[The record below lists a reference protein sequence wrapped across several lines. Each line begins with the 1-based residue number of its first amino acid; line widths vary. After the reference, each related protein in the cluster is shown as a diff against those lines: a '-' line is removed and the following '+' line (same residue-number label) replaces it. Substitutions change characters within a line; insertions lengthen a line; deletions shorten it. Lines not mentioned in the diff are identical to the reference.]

1 LSKLEREERYV
12 EGVIR
17 QTIQR
22 ISLMLGEDITELSLV
37 DLDTYMGTLSRLVRV
52 LVALRSTE

>member
-1 LSKLEREERYV
+1 MSKLEREERYV

-17 QTIQR
+17 QTIRR

-37 DLDTYMGTLSRLVRV
+37 DLDTYMKTLSRLVRV
-52 LVALRSTE
+52 LIALQSTG